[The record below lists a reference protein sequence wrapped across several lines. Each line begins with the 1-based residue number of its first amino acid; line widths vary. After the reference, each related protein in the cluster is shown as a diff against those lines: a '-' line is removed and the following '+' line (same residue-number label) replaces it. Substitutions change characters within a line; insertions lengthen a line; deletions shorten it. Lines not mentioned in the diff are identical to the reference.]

1 MTILSYK
8 LSTSTLLPTMIPFFV
23 SPFSESVS
31 SPIPLLAVVQISV
44 LFSTLA
50 TLPILPSSTSPLLCA
65 SINSNG
71 ALLLPFFPLRGVL
84 ELASLVEPKMEGANA
99 ARKVRTMGRLAL
111 MIAMQGSSV
120 VQKRPMGRVKVGS
133 VKEITWRDLMRI
145 ILIIVILSY
154 VSFWREE
161 GIVKGKTYKT
171 PKLNISTNPIFL
183 LVAKCSFKICGIGNS
198 ITIKS
203 VTTFKLPALTY
214 TVFLAPHT
222 PPGIV
227 LSQLKASG
235 RQRRNVSRTMDMAHM
250 TRIDIAT

>member
-1 MTILSYK
+1 
-8 LSTSTLLPTMIPFFV
+8 
-23 SPFSESVS
+23 
-31 SPIPLLAVVQISV
+31 
-44 LFSTLA
+44 
-50 TLPILPSSTSPLLCA
+50 
-65 SINSNG
+65 
-71 ALLLPFFPLRGVL
+71 
-84 ELASLVEPKMEGANA
+84 
-99 ARKVRTMGRLAL
+99 

-161 GIVKGKTYKT
+161 GIVKGKTYKI

>member
-1 MTILSYK
+1 
-8 LSTSTLLPTMIPFFV
+8 
-23 SPFSESVS
+23 
-31 SPIPLLAVVQISV
+31 
-44 LFSTLA
+44 
-50 TLPILPSSTSPLLCA
+50 
-65 SINSNG
+65 
-71 ALLLPFFPLRGVL
+71 
-84 ELASLVEPKMEGANA
+84 
-99 ARKVRTMGRLAL
+99 MGMA
-111 MIAMQGSSV
+111 
-120 VQKRPMGRVKVGS
+120 
-133 VKEITWRDLMRI
+133 
-145 ILIIVILSY
+145 
-154 VSFWREE
+154 E

-183 LVAKCSFKICGIGNS
+183 LVAKCSFKICGIGN
-198 ITIKS
+198 IMTIKS